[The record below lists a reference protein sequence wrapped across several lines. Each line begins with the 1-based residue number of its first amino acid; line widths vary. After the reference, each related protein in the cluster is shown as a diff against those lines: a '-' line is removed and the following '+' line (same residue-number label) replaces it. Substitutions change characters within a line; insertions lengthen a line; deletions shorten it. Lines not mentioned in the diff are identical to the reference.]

1 MLPAEILDQITSL
14 SSQHRELLSA
24 INRLS
29 RPSEITSQSVLDELA
44 ARIKNGFTEAD
55 KAIEVPYLSTPLITQ
70 NLELTIDAD
79 DTPSVKSEGQIHV
92 AKITEDIK
100 LYCLFSHGAKF
111 RARASFRK
119 VLLQASKTLN
129 QTRHNQAREA
139 LFQSPSQPQT
149 PTTPDSSLRQR
160 RPAVPIVGQDE
171 VSVLTAANDVTIA
184 LKRTHALLEQ
194 ELQKSTLSLETLDHS
209 SKTLQQLEHK
219 YGAFDVLLR
228 GSKKLIVELEQAD
241 KWDRWMIYG
250 GLLVFGMTC
259 LWIIYKRI
267 LRGPLGLVIWGAGKI
282 FGSSGAV
289 SSVAAWSSATAA
301 KVEAT
306 TSAIVE
312 TRFDGSEGVGGVLW
326 SEGLKPEGDPVT
338 EYVTVTVEVDE
349 ESVY

>member
-1 MLPAEILDQITSL
+1 
-14 SSQHRELLSA
+14 
-24 INRLS
+24 
-29 RPSEITSQSVLDELA
+29 
-44 ARIKNGFTEAD
+44 
-55 KAIEVPYLSTPLITQ
+55 
-70 NLELTIDAD
+70 
-79 DTPSVKSEGQIHV
+79 V

-100 LYCLFSHGAKF
+100 L
-111 RARASFRK
+111 ARASFRK
-119 VLLQASKTLN
+119 LLLQASKTLN

-160 RPAVPIVGQDE
+160 RPAVPVVGQDE
-171 VSVLTAANDVTIA
+171 VTVLTAANDVTIA

-312 TRFDGSEGVGGVLW
+312 TRFDGVGGVLW
-326 SEGLKPEGDPVT
+326 SEALKPEGDPVT
-338 EYVTVTVEVDE
+338 EYVTVTVEVDG